1 MPNPTK
7 RISGIAVAAS
17 LACGLI
23 FAAPA
28 AEASFVEVRDG
39 NGGDV
44 FSGGPGS
51 QNLTINVGGGNL
63 AVAAGA
69 FALQYRL
76 GGSGPWTDFLTYCLE
91 ADESL
96 GLSGATPVTGTLN
109 WDIASTA
116 EYAAAADS
124 LMRLYATWFEDSK
137 LSSVKSAAFQVA
149 VWELATD
156 PTINLNG
163 GTFKLVTGGA
173 VATQANDY
181 LNTGGWLP
189 AADLGVI
196 LRVGNQDL
204 LVETEGGTT
213 PDAIPEPGT
222 LTVLGL
228 GLLGLAAA
236 RRRRRTQ
243 GLG

>member
-1 MPNPTK
+1 MSNLPG
-7 RISGIAVAAS
+7 RIACIAVAAS
-17 LACGLI
+17 LAGGLI
-23 FAAPA
+23 LAAPA
-28 AEASFVEVRDG
+28 AEAAFVEVRDG
-39 NGGDV
+39 NGGNV
-44 FSGGPGS
+44 FSGGPGAE
-51 QNLTINVGGGNL
+51 NLTINVGGGNL

-76 GGSGPWTDFLTYCLE
+76 GGPGPWTDFLTYCLE

-116 EYAAAADS
+116 EYTSSADS
-124 LMRLYATWFEDSK
+124 LMRLYATWFDDS
-137 LSSVKSAAFQVA
+137 LTSAVKSAAFQVA

-156 PTINLNG
+156 PVINLG
-163 GTFKLVTGGA
+163 GGSFKLVTGGA
-173 VATQANDY
+173 VQSKANDY
-181 LNTGGWLP
+181 LASANWLP

-204 LVETEGGTT
+204 LIETQGGTT
-213 PDAIPEPGT
+213 PDVIPEPGT

-228 GLLGLAAA
+228 GLLGLAVA
-236 RRRRRTQ
+236 RRRRRTR
-243 GLG
+243 